1 MSYASIRLS
10 LYALLHSLFAMNVF
24 IISGFANWQFFCR
37 CLSRL
42 AVALIVVSS
51 YASLFIH
58 SIVFMMVGDDVKIV
72 GDGVKLVGDD
82 DAVPDR
88 PLCGYEELMTDRPL

>member
-1 MSYASIRLS
+1 MYPLEHCFEAMYVLTASGSVRSVCL
-10 LYALLHSLFAMNVF
+10 AK
-24 IISGFANWQFFCR
+24 

-42 AVALIVVSS
+42 AVPLIVVSS
-51 YASLFIH
+51 YASLFIQ
-58 SIVFMMVGDDVKIV
+58 SITFIMLGDAVEI
-72 GDGVKLVGDD
+72 VGDD

>member
-1 MSYASIRLS
+1 MYP
-10 LYALLHSLFAMNVF
+10 LLQFLFAMNVF
-24 IISGFANWQFFCR
+24 TLSGSAMKQFLCK
-37 CLSRL
+37 CLSRF
-42 AVALIVVSS
+42 AVALIVDSS
-51 YASLFIH
+51 YAFLFIQ

-72 GDGVKLVGDD
+72 GDVVKLVGDD